1 MNERSQLLN
10 SEDRGNLPNQGAI
23 LSGGFQGQPPGTQDD
38 VPSQNEPTNSQLL
51 WIMSGVYLGSFIAA
65 LDSTLVATLSAPI
78 SASFGSMS
86 VLSWLASAYFI
97 ANAVSQPLSGKLTD
111 IYGRAAGLIFCNIFF
126 AIGNLICA
134 LAGTAWV
141 MVLGRVIAGIGG
153 GGLGPI
159 ATFVAS
165 DLIPLRKRGVWQG
178 LANICFGLGSSLGGV
193 FGGWMNDAF
202 SWRWA
207 FALQI
212 PLTVLAVLL
221 VFLTV
226 KIPVSQNETTD
237 DKFKR
242 IDILGATSLLI
253 SIILLLFA
261 LNSGGNSVSWTSPL
275 VLTTLPLSL
284 IILVAFIYI
293 EDRAEEPIIPVR
305 LLLNRTV
312 WSSCLTNWFTSMA
325 RFGLLF
331 YGPIF
336 FQVQGY
342 SPTQAGL
349 RFIPESLGVAVMSLV
364 SGMIMRWTGRYYVL
378 HVLIQAIFICSLALM
393 STLQL
398 NSPAWAPFPYLFLM
412 GLGYSGMLTVT
423 LVALIAA
430 VDQDFQAVITSA
442 SYAFRSTGSTLGITV
457 ASVIF
462 QNILNSRLWQ
472 KFGEEKDASETI
484 IRIRNNLTSIKQLP
498 PSLRE
503 ISVEAHIAALRG
515 VFLAML
521 GISIL
526 GAFSSLFMKEHK
538 LHNTLSRRPST
549 AP

>member
-1 MNERSQLLN
+1 MNERSQLLA
-10 SEDRGNLPNQGAI
+10 SEERGNLPNQGAI
-23 LSGGFQGQPPGTQDD
+23 LSGGFQGQPAGTEDD
-38 VPSQNEPTNSQLL
+38 VPSQNEPPNSQLL

-193 FGGWMNDAF
+193 FGGWMNDAC

-226 KIPVSQNETTD
+226 KIPVSQKETTD

-242 IDILGATSLLI
+242 IDIFGATSLLI

-275 VLTTLPLSL
+275 VLTTLPLSVVS
-284 IILVAFIYI
+284 LVAFVFI
-293 EDRAEEPIIPVR
+293 EDHAEEPIIPVR

-312 WSSCLTNWFTSMA
+312 WSSCLTNWFTSIA
-325 RFGLLF
+325 RFGVLF

-364 SGMIMRWTGRYYVL
+364 SGMIIRWTGRYYVL
-378 HVLIQAIFICSLALM
+378 HVLIQAIFICSLALI
-393 STLQL
+393 STLQF

-412 GLGYSGMLTVT
+412 GVGYSGMLTVT

-430 VDQDFQAVITSA
+430 VDQEFQAVITSA

-462 QNILNSRLWQ
+462 QNIVDSRLWQ
-472 KFGEEKDASETI
+472 KFGEEKHASDY
-484 IRIRNNLTSIKQLP
+484 RSNQK
-498 PSLRE
+498 
-503 ISVEAHIAALRG
+503 
-515 VFLAML
+515 
-521 GISIL
+521 
-526 GAFSSLFMKEHK
+526 
-538 LHNTLSRRPST
+538 
-549 AP
+549 